1 MELKCLLDAIKD
13 KTIQIYR
20 ERRDFNASII
30 YGMEQDDAFLFLLQ
44 MEIEKMK
51 KEREQLLYG
60 ICFSEEGDLLGQ
72 WREYADKGRGLSIG
86 FSMKWFERLCEK
98 EKLFKFAKVSYDA
111 EKASSIITEY
121 AEDIYEGILDALV
134 NSKTDDILN
143 SPYGASYSINHA
155 RIGIYVESAFIKK
168 GEYAEEK
175 EWRLIIDDE
184 GTRKDYD
191 DWRTLYNWKG
201 ISEERDIKGT
211 IYELMPNALEFMTK
225 NGKIISYL
233 DLKYDTNPNDLPIK
247 KIIIGPNCRVSESDI
262 YHILEFFGFD
272 GTEIQI
278 QKSKSSYQN

>member
-1 MELKCLLDAIKD
+1 MLDAIKD

-20 ERRDFNASII
+20 ERKDFNASVI

-51 KEREQLLYG
+51 REREQLLYG

-86 FSMKWFERLCEK
+86 FSMEWFEKLCEK
-98 EKLFKFAKVSYDA
+98 EGLFKFAKVSYDA
-111 EKASSIITEY
+111 EKASPIILEY
-121 AEDIYEGILDALV
+121 AEDIYEGILDALI
-134 NSKTDDILN
+134 NSKTADILN

-168 GEYAEEK
+168 SEYAEEK

-184 GTRKDYD
+184 SMRKDYD
-191 DWRTLYNWKG
+191 DWGTLYNWKG

-211 IYELMPNALEFMTK
+211 LYELMPNALEFMAK
-225 NGKIISYL
+225 NGKIIS
-233 DLKYDTNPNDLPIK
+233 
-247 KIIIGPNCRVSESDI
+247 
-262 YHILEFFGFD
+262 
-272 GTEIQI
+272 
-278 QKSKSSYQN
+278 